1 MNEEIRLF
9 YVGVT
14 RAKGELEFISV
25 GHKGRYNPARPVSRF
40 VEHYLGR
47 RPVKAAE
54 KSITEGKAPV
64 KRGLGM
70 GTANI
75 RPEVMPKAVVPDHWG
90 VGTVITHGGFGPGE
104 IIALEGE
111 TATVRFET
119 AGAKKLNLAICL
131 SKGIIE

>member
-1 MNEEIRLF
+1 M
-9 YVGVT
+9 
-14 RAKGELEFISV
+14 
-25 GHKGRYNPARPVSRF
+25 
-40 VEHYLGR
+40 
-47 RPVKAAE
+47 KAAE

-90 VGTVITHGGFGPGE
+90 VGTVITHGGFGPGA

-111 TATVRFET
+111 TVTVRFET